1 MSNYVGKLK
10 FPNTEK
16 AGINKTIQN

>member
-16 AGINKTIQN
+16 TGINKTIQN